1 MKRVKKHYISGG
13 ILFLS
18 VIGICFFS
26 SLEFLSMHKDDTVY
40 PSPGLSS
47 KKKLSSYFSNLT
59 GSPGDTD
66 VYVFNGKE
74 EGGNLLIVGGTH
86 PNEPAGFLAAVCLIE
101 NIQVRKGRVII
112 IPQANHSGFT
122 HNDPFEG
129 NPPRFPI
136 KIAEGTRWFRFGS
149 RLTNPIHQW
158 PDPAIYKNPA
168 GQNLAGTEIRNLNRN
183 YPGKEH
189 GHLTERL
196 AYSIIELIREEDIDI
211 AVDLHE
217 AAPEYPVINAIV
229 FHENSAELAAVTF
242 MELQMHDLEFRLE
255 ESPQG
260 LRGLSHREWGDH
272 AHIKALLFESANA
285 SHGRLKG
292 KPSISL
298 IVDGKDKNYVK
309 AAKLGRLFVPFDE
322 EGIPLRQRVARH
334 VAAVQALL
342 SSLAELDPDNAIEI
356 KHMPSHARINI
367 EGIGLYLAPPE

>member
-1 MKRVKKHYISGG
+1 MKKEKKSYLSGG
-13 ILFLS
+13 LLFLA
-18 VIGICFFS
+18 VLGICFFS
-26 SLEFLSMHKDDTVY
+26 SLEFLSMHKDDTFY

-47 KKKLSSYFSNLT
+47 KKKLSSYFPDLT

-66 VYVFNGKE
+66 VYVFNGRE

-101 NIQVRKGRVII
+101 NIRVQRGKIII

-129 NPPRFPI
+129 NPPKFPI
-136 KIAEGTRWFRFGS
+136 QTAGGARWFRFGS
-149 RLTNPIHQW
+149 RLTNPVHQW
-158 PDPAIYKNPA
+158 PDPAIYKNPT
-168 GQNLAGTEIRNLNRN
+168 GQNLAGNEIRNLNRN
-183 YPGKEH
+183 HPGKKH
-189 GHLTERL
+189 GNLTERI
-196 AYSIIELIREEDIDI
+196 AHSIIELIREEDIDI

-229 FHENSAELAAVTF
+229 FHENSAELAAVTL

-309 AAKLGRLFVPFDE
+309 AAELGRLFVPFDE

-356 KHMPSHARINI
+356 EHMPSPARMKK